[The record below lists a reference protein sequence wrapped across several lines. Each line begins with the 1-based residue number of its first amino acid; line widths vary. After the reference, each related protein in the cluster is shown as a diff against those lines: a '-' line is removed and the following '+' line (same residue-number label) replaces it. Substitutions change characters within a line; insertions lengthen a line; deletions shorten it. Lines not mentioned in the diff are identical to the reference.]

1 MLVSYEGQTTSENP
15 GYQTTQTSYS
25 AFRGARTYNSSDFKI
40 LSILFK
46 FDKSYLCFQTYELD
60 QTNKAIS
67 ACTTMDCIRNVYDVL
82 PVPPTVQKEARIS
95 GIRLLPSCVVDIWSQ
110 TLRSSNRSAE
120 PQHCA
125 PAHKHWHPNMS
136 GLTCQ

>member
-1 MLVSYEGQTTSENP
+1 MKDKPHLKIQATKLHRPHTVHSEAQGPTIHHTLKFLVFFLNLTNLIY
-15 GYQTTQTSYS
+15 
-25 AFRGARTYNSSDFKI
+25 AFRHMNLTK
-40 LSILFK
+40 
-46 FDKSYLCFQTYELD
+46 QT
-60 QTNKAIS
+60 KP
-67 ACTTMDCIRNVYDVL
+67 CTTMDCIRNVYDVL